1 MFTSQAKDVDAT
13 LSELAALKI
22 SLEADSQE
30 AAVELI
36 GEASEL
42 LELQRGEVARLK
54 AQVRWLEGKPYRSKP
69 EKVPAGQLAFDLIA
83 MMKKGSKEG
92 EPSARDDDSPDDAPE
107 TPDAN
112 DKPKAKIKRK
122 RRGRDLPREII
133 ESRLAK
139 EDPERQCACCD
150 APKAEIGFDVQERF
164 FHQPA
169 KVTIIEE
176 RFYKYACSHCDGG
189 VDTCEPKL
197 PPKPIPG
204 SMASASMLAFL
215 VTSKILDGLPIERVA
230 KQLRRF
236 GVDLATST
244 LNDWFG
250 YASAFFVT
258 IHKRLRE
265 ELRGSQLISIDDT
278 PLLALNRDHPKNIQ
292 RGRQWMYIGDKSSVI
307 YCEYTED
314 WKGSHPKKVLE
325 GLDCDIQS
333 DGYGG
338 ISSIFKREGGP
349 RRVGCN
355 DHSRRKFVKALEQGD
370 TRAQD
375 VIDLYRLL
383 YAVERRA
390 RKAELG
396 VAAVLALRKSE
407 SVPIWQKLEAEVS
420 RLKPLVGK
428 NSPLG
433 KAVTYFERQG
443 PTLCVFLEDGFLPI
457 SNAHVERQIRTVAIC
472 RKNSLFVGSLE
483 AGERFSV
490 LLTVMLNCMLVGAN
504 PYDYMADVISKIA
517 SDWPSSRLD
526 ELLPRQWHA
535 ARQATEEQARG
546 EAR

>member
-1 MFTSQAKDVDAT
+1 
-13 LSELAALKI
+13 
-22 SLEADSQE
+22 
-30 AAVELI
+30 
-36 GEASEL
+36 
-42 LELQRGEVARLK
+42 
-54 AQVRWLEGKPYRSKP
+54 
-69 EKVPAGQLAFDLIA
+69 
-83 MMKKGSKEG
+83 
-92 EPSARDDDSPDDAPE
+92 
-107 TPDAN
+107 
-112 DKPKAKIKRK
+112 
-122 RRGRDLPREII
+122 
-133 ESRLAK
+133 
-139 EDPERQCACCD
+139 
-150 APKAEIGFDVQERF
+150 
-164 FHQPA
+164 
-169 KVTIIEE
+169 
-176 RFYKYACSHCDGG
+176 
-189 VDTCEPKL
+189 
-197 PPKPIPG
+197 
-204 SMASASMLAFL
+204 MASASMLSFL

-230 KQLRRF
+230 NQLRRF

-250 YASAFFVT
+250 YASAFFVM
-258 IHKRLRE
+258 IVQRLRE

-292 RGRQWMYIGDKSSVI
+292 RGRQWMYIGDNCNVI

-325 GLDCDIQS
+325 GLNCDIQS

-338 ISSIFKREGGP
+338 ISSLFRAEGGP
-349 RRVGCN
+349 RRIGCN

-370 TRAQD
+370 SRAQD

-390 RKAELG
+390 REAKLG
-396 VAAVLALRKSE
+396 VAAVLALRQSE
-407 SVPIWQKLEAEVS
+407 SVPIWEKLEAEVS

-433 KAVTYFERQG
+433 KAVTYFDRQG

-490 LLTVMLNCMLVGAN
+490 LLTIMLNCMLVGAN

-517 SDWPSSRLD
+517 SDWPTSRLD
-526 ELLPRQWHA
+526 ELLPRQWQTDRIA
-535 ARQATEEQARG
+535 AQEQARG
-546 EAR
+546 NAG